1 MNEKGE
7 KKTPQVAVS
16 RRALGGDA
24 PIVISEVSDR
34 CLYTGFFGTLDSSR
48 MKKVTDTI
56 MDVVNRND
64 NDLMIVDLSNIDVID
79 STIANHLKKLNKLLQ
94 FVGMEVIFCGIKP
107 VVAQSMISAGVEL
120 ENITIE
126 KNLKRALRLLYKKQ
140 GLKLVKIDS

>member
-79 STIANHLKKLNKLLQ
+79 STIADIGRCRIREHHYRKKLETRIAFTVSKARIE
-94 FVGMEVIFCGIKP
+94 VG
-107 VVAQSMISAGVEL
+107 Q
-120 ENITIE
+120 N
-126 KNLKRALRLLYKKQ
+126 R
-140 GLKLVKIDS
+140 